1 MAGENYWT
9 ELLGPATEDSFG
21 AIAVDGDLSVR
32 AISPGLLK
40 RGGHRESELLGT
52 SVLDLFHPVDI
63 GRVAAFMAKTEPG
76 VPLSGQGLFRL
87 RTASGTWDIAEITFT
102 RFGEGETLA
111 TVLDFSQ
118 AGDAVRAESLTD
130 DTVELTQMLVEPVS
144 LRSSFRDVADFA
156 ERNVDR
162 LNLAITVFSEDG
174 TSATFCHRDLDEETA
189 ELNAAAHP
197 LSLPPHVVE
206 AYSKARISP
215 WRPDSDVGTI
225 VPDRLDRVTM
235 VLLDLE
241 DNLLGYVDATRPT
254 TVPPAEAEWR
264 VYRLVLQIL
273 RTVMLRAQ
281 LDTRLEFLN
290 RNDALTG
297 LTNRRRLLE
306 LMSAAELEGSGIIV
320 VNLDSFS
327 WVNEE
332 LGFEAGDTVL
342 TSVAASLSDFVPD
355 RAVTARLSGDEFLVW
370 LPTVE
375 TETEVFRLAERLRK
389 VLMVP
394 IDNADRR
401 GRTRCSIGAT
411 RALPEETPDQA
422 IHRVAK
428 ALVEAKSQGGDR
440 VSHC

>member
-1 MAGENYWT
+1 MAEENYWS
-9 ELLGPATEDSFG
+9 ELLGPATEGSLG
-21 AIAVDGDLSVR
+21 GIAVDGDFAIRALDLS
-32 AISPGLLK
+32 LLS
-40 RGGHRESELLGT
+40 RSGHEEVDFLGK

-63 GRVAAFMAKTEPG
+63 GRVAAVMARVEPG
-76 VPLSGQGLFRL
+76 EPLSGRGIFRL
-87 RTASGTWDIAEITFT
+87 RTHPGTWDVTEITFT

-111 TVLDFSQ
+111 TVLDFSEASQ
-118 AGDAVRAESLTD
+118 AARAESLTD

-162 LNLAITVFSEDG
+162 LSLAITVFSEDG
-174 TSATFCHRDLDEETA
+174 TSATFCHRELDTETA

-215 WRPDSDVGTI
+215 WRPDSEVGTI

-241 DNLLGYVDATRPT
+241 DNLLGYIDATRPT
-254 TVPPAEAEWR
+254 TAPPGEAEWR
-264 VYRLVLQIL
+264 VYRLVLQVL

-281 LDTRLEFLN
+281 LDTRLDFLN
-290 RNDALTG
+290 RHDALTG
-297 LTNRRRLLE
+297 LTNRRHLLE
-306 LMSAAELEGSGIIV
+306 LMSASELEGSGIIV

-342 TSVAASLSDFVPD
+342 TSVAVSLADFVPE
-355 RAVTARLSGDEFLVW
+355 RAVTARLAGDEFLVW

-411 RALPEETPDQA
+411 RALPDETADKA
-422 IHRVAK
+422 IHRVAQ